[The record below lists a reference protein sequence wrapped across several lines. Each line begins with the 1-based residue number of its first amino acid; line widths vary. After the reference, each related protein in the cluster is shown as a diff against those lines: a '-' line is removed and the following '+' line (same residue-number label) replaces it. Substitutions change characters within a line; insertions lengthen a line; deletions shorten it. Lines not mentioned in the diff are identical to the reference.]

1 MERGRDYVGPS
12 SGVAAQEW
20 CQTGTAPSPSRRAQ
34 SMMQKLNDKVVL
46 ASAGMQADRLALQKM
61 MHARAVM

>member
-1 MERGRDYVGPS
+1 
-12 SGVAAQEW
+12 
-20 CQTGTAPSPSRRAQ
+20 
-34 SMMQKLNDKVVL
+34 MMQKLNDKVVL